1 MALVANVV
9 IVGVSSSRII
19 PPHGSANRI
28 VHSCKVKG
36 KSMRICSVQLGNQA
50 LFMET
55 GGFRSQQQWGE
66 WRLALVLRCW
76 FLLPYAFP
84 RLGIVIQFH
93 FTKGKRIANFCFS
106 DHTPTNMGVA
116 QGHSGSL
123 EDKTLTHNL
132 ITWVT
137 LKYERQAEHTSGL
150 WIHLPYSNQLKYK
163 GRPHERNDP
172 KILTTCFGYKVSQ
185 IGSWNWIFFSFPG
198 HFVGVYWLSVRIAGP
213 PIKWIQIFVRFIA
226 CRLAAGQSWPLE
238 NTCSAGTWQV
248 WLAWLSEPMGTVTLE
263 KSTKFSPH

>member
-185 IGSWNWIFFSFPG
+185 IGSWNWIFFF
-198 HFVGVYWLSVRIAGP
+198 LSRA
-213 PIKWIQIFVRFIA
+213 F
-226 CRLAAGQSWPLE
+226 CRRLLAQCQNSWTSNKMNTNICEVHCLPLGSRSE
-238 NTCSAGTWQV
+238 LAPREHVLCRHVASLTCMVQWANGDCHSGKIHKV
-248 WLAWLSEPMGTVTLE
+248 
-263 KSTKFSPH
+263 